1 MADIALS
8 SLSRNTLLAL
18 SQKKTPP
25 VSSSNISSNKSITAG
40 VPDRVSV
47 SPEAL
52 ARLNAEKTSM
62 HALPQGLGK
71 LSLAAVNPES
81 ASQQAEK
88 NNADA
93 LPQGLGKLTL
103 ADLNAEGA
111 NLVSLQTRQQLGTQ
125 SLSLANQQQQSL
137 LRLFA

>member
-1 MADIALS
+1 MTDIALS

-18 SQKKTPP
+18 SQKKPPP
-25 VSSSNISSNKSITAG
+25 VTSANASIATAAPADRLTLSSAA
-40 VPDRVSV
+40 VD
-47 SPEAL
+47 
-52 ARLNAEKTSM
+52 RLNAEKTSM

>member
-25 VSSSNISSNKSITAG
+25 VSSSNKSITAG

-81 ASQQAEK
+81 TSQQAEK

-125 SLSLANQQQQSL
+125 SLSLANQQQSL